1 MRPVSQSADAWER
14 RRWPGSRAWPR
25 PFPRDTVAKLTR
37 SHATPGPHTK
47 SLGRGFAAPSAPP
60 CDARSPLCRQTKCPP
75 SASRRPKLFSTQIG
89 IRPSQT
95 TCSRRSPQSC
105 SSAWLRRIPRTPRE
119 ARRLRLRGL
128 RTNRREF
135 PPSYSLVAA
144 TRRSLRRIPAPTR
157 HSGPSIQTMSFRS
170 RGILHSPKRSQTLG
184 CRSSIVNSSSHFT
197 ARGLCSAHI
206 SCSPFLDL
214 PLISLFSVRMLSS
227 RSQGGIY
234 MSVNKVIL
242 VGRLGRDP
250 ETRYTGGGQAFA
262 NFSVAT
268 EESYK
273 DKNGERQKRT
283 EWHKIVV
290 WGKQAEIAQQY
301 LKKGSLIFIE
311 GRIQSREW
319 QDKEGQKRTSFE
331 IVASNFRMLGGRS
344 EGAAAASAGGGAGA
358 RSGGDDFE
366 SHAAP
371 ADDSYGG
378 GAPASGGPEI
388 SDEDIPF

>member
-1 MRPVSQSADAWER
+1 
-14 RRWPGSRAWPR
+14 
-25 PFPRDTVAKLTR
+25 
-37 SHATPGPHTK
+37 
-47 SLGRGFAAPSAPP
+47 
-60 CDARSPLCRQTKCPP
+60 
-75 SASRRPKLFSTQIG
+75 
-89 IRPSQT
+89 
-95 TCSRRSPQSC
+95 
-105 SSAWLRRIPRTPRE
+105 
-119 ARRLRLRGL
+119 
-128 RTNRREF
+128 
-135 PPSYSLVAA
+135 
-144 TRRSLRRIPAPTR
+144 
-157 HSGPSIQTMSFRS
+157 
-170 RGILHSPKRSQTLG
+170 
-184 CRSSIVNSSSHFT
+184 
-197 ARGLCSAHI
+197 
-206 SCSPFLDL
+206 
-214 PLISLFSVRMLSS
+214 
-227 RSQGGIY
+227 

-250 ETRYTGGGQAFA
+250 ETRYTGGGQAVA

-268 EESYK
+268 DETYK
-273 DKNGERQKRT
+273 DRNGERQKRT

-331 IVASNFRMLGGRS
+331 IVANNFRMLGGRA

-371 ADDSYGG
+371 AEDSYGG
-378 GAPASGGPEI
+378 ASSPPSGGPEI